1 MSRQSRPTVLV
12 TGTSVAGPALA
23 WGLER
28 AGFDVTLLERSPAPR
43 TTGQNVDIRGLGRE
57 MLRRMG
63 IEEEVLSHLTGEDGT
78 RFIGLDGS
86 PVAVLPRKEGAE
98 VDGPTAEVE
107 ILRGRLSQIVLSTV
121 PDSVGQRWGTYVTAV
136 EQDAD
141 GVDVELADGG
151 RERFDLLVV
160 AEGRGS
166 RTRRPV
172 LGDRVEVRDAG
183 VSMAYGTIERTPQDT
198 DYWDW
203 YTAPRGRSVTLR
215 PDDVGTIRATMT
227 FACEPFGFEALD
239 TDAQLTV
246 LRERF
251 ADAGWQTQRVLDGFE
266 RNPQELYASRF
277 AQVVLPTWSEG
288 RVAFVGDAAWGSG
301 PTGMGTTL
309 ALVGAY
315 VLAGELERTLHEDRS
330 HRDAFEAY
338 EARLRD
344 YVDHA
349 QSLPP
354 GGARMMH
361 PSSRLGVGLIN
372 TLFRLTA
379 SWPLSALLQRNL
391 LPDRKVEPTLEDYPF
406 ARREGR
412 AAA

>member
-12 TGTSVAGPALA
+12 TGASVAGPALA

-63 IEEEVLSHLTGEDGT
+63 IEEEVLAHLTGEDGT
-78 RFIGLDGS
+78 RFLGLDGS
-86 PVAVLPRKEGAE
+86 PVAVLPTKEGAE

-121 PDSVGQRWGTYVTAV
+121 PDAVEQRWGTYVTAV

-141 GVDVELADGG
+141 GVEVELADGS

-166 RTRRPV
+166 RTRRLV
-172 LGDRVEVRDAG
+172 VGDRVQVRDAG

-227 FACEPFGFEALD
+227 FACEPFGFEELD
-239 TDAQLTV
+239 TEAQLTV

-251 ADAGWQTQRVLDGFE
+251 ADAGWETERVLDGFE

-330 HRDAFEAY
+330 HSDAFEAY

-361 PSSRLGVGLIN
+361 PSSRLGVGVLN
-372 TLFRLTA
+372 TVFRLAA
-379 SWPLSALLQRNL
+379 SRPLSALLQSRF
-391 LPDRKVEPTLEDYPF
+391 LPDRKEEPTLADYPF